1 MTARTRNS
9 GFRPRAHSLGSHIA
23 WPPSYTRTG
32 CELQSFS
39 GRVSEA
45 LFAPPF
51 LLAYNF
57 LFTLMATEPTENPDL
72 GNCFVPPAAPPVTTS
87 AEDEEIRVRGARVH
101 NLKNIDVTIPHN
113 AITVVTGVSGS
124 GKSSL
129 AFDTLYAEGQRRYI
143 ESLSAYARQFLER
156 IEKPDVDEIT
166 GIAPAISIRQ
176 KNTTRNPRSTVA
188 TATEIYDYLRLLYA
202 RVGHTFCLRCGQR
215 VHRDTVDE
223 IAERVLAMG
232 DGRRFYVLYT
242 LELAPEAAKKG
253 PAGIQISD
261 PAAISAA
268 EPVEAQGK
276 STEAQGKLKMKP
288 PKSGRPGQ
296 DAVRDTLMNLRRRGF
311 NRLYQ
316 GGRVFEFSTPEDLLD
331 IDFAK
336 PVYVLVDRLVLSS
349 DVRSRL
355 MDSIEICY
363 REGRGE
369 AILEFAA
376 DARGAPGTPASQA
389 ERLVFNERFE
399 CKKCGA
405 TYQEPEPRLFSFNN
419 PYGACPRCQGFGN
432 TIDFDLDRVIPDKGK
447 SLGEGAI
454 EPWTKPR
461 YRQLALEMRKY
472 ARAKLIP
479 FDVPFRDLTPVQRD
493 AILDGDLQSEFPGV
507 KGFFGWLERK
517 KYKLHV
523 RVFLSRY
530 RGYATC
536 PDCRGTRLRAEARAV
551 KVAGRSITEVCQMTV
566 KEARPF
572 FDALTL
578 SPAEAEIAD
587 KVLVEVQ
594 QRLRFLDE
602 VGLDYL
608 TLDRLTST
616 LSGGEAQR
624 IQLAT
629 SLGSHLVGALYVLD
643 EPSIGLHPR
652 DTNRLIEI
660 LKGLRDLG
668 NTLVVVEHDPDTILA
683 ADHILDLGPGAG
695 EHGGKLIFAGA
706 RDALLADPQSLT
718 GRYLRGDLRIAVPQR
733 RRKMQGKFV
742 KIIGA
747 RSHNLQGIDVMLPL
761 GMLVAITGVSGS
773 GKSTLVYDVLYKA
786 LQAKRTGGNW
796 RECCDRIEGD
806 SALTAIEM
814 VDQSPIGR
822 TPRSNPATYMKAFD
836 PIREVFAA
844 TPQAR
849 KRALSAGA
857 FSFNIPGGRC
867 EACQG
872 DGTVTVEMRFL
883 ADVELVCEEC
893 RGTRYK
899 SSVLDVR
906 YKEKNIHD
914 VLQMTVREALSFFA
928 AYTKVTSRLRV
939 LDEVGLGYLRLGQSG
954 TTLSGG
960 EAQRLKLG
968 AHLTRQENAGI
979 LYVFDEPT
987 TGLHFDDIQKL
998 LTAFRKL
1005 LEGGA
1010 SVLIIEHNLDVIKS
1024 ADWVIDL
1031 GPEGGDEGGRVVAA
1045 GTPEQVARN
1054 SHSHT
1059 GKFLARVLNSRGS
1072 GLSTMAGNRGN
1083 HSLPRQNVA
1092 GNHSSSK

>member
-1 MTARTRNS
+1 M
-9 GFRPRAHSLGSHIA
+9 PL
-23 WPPSYTRTG
+23 
-32 CELQSFS
+32 
-39 GRVSEA
+39 
-45 LFAPPF
+45 
-51 LLAYNF
+51 
-57 LFTLMATEPTENPDL
+57 EPTEKTVPGNPAS
-72 GNCFVPPAAPPVTTS
+72 GSKPPKKAGRDVA
-87 AEDEEIRVRGARVH
+87 DGEEAIQVRGARVH
-101 NLKNIDVTIPHN
+101 NLKNISFTIPHN

-176 KNTTRNPRSTVA
+176 KNSTRNPRSTVA

-202 RVGHTFCLRCGQR
+202 RVGHTFCVNDGEEVRK
-215 VHRDTVDE
+215 DTLDE
-223 IAERVLAMG
+223 IAAKVMALPQ
-232 DGRRFYVLYT
+232 GRRFYVLYQLNLT
-242 LELAPEAAKKG
+242 P
-253 PAGIQISD
+253 D
-261 PAAISAA
+261 PAPIAAGAHPETVAPRGRKAPKPNPDAAREALIS
-268 EPVEAQGK
+268 
-276 STEAQGKLKMKP
+276 
-288 PKSGRPGQ
+288 
-296 DAVRDTLMNLRRRGF
+296 LRKRGF

-316 GGRVFEFSTPEDLLD
+316 AGRVFEFSTPEELLD
-331 IDFAK
+331 VDFTK
-336 PVYVLVDRLVLSS
+336 PVYVLVDRLALAP
-349 DVRSRL
+349 DIRSRL
-355 MDSIEICY
+355 VDSIEICY

-369 AILEFAA
+369 AILEFVP
-376 DARGAPGTPASQA
+376 DSSTGMPG
-389 ERLVFNERFE
+389 ERLTFSERFA
-399 CKKCGA
+399 CRKCG
-405 TYQEPEPRLFSFNN
+405 TLYQEPEPRLFSFNN

-447 SLGEGAI
+447 SLNDGAI

-461 YRQLALEMRKY
+461 FRQLVIEMR
-472 ARAKLIP
+472 RFAKVKGIP
-479 FDVPFRDLTPVQRD
+479 LDVPFRDLTAAQRE
-493 AILDGDLQSEFPGV
+493 AIIEGDRKEDFVGV
-507 KGFFGWLERK
+507 KGFFAWLERK

-536 PDCRGTRLRAEARAV
+536 PECNGTRLRVEARAV
-551 KVAGRSITEVCQMTV
+551 KIAGRSITEVCQMTV

-572 FDALTL
+572 FENLQL
-578 SPAEAEIAD
+578 SPSETTIAE
-587 KVLVEVQ
+587 KVLEEIQ

-616 LSGGEAQR
+616 LSGGETQR

-629 SLGSHLVGALYVLD
+629 SLGSNLVGALYVLD

-652 DTNRLIEI
+652 DTNRLIQI

-668 NTLVVVEHDPDTILA
+668 NTLLVVEHDPDTMLA
-683 ADHILDLGPGAG
+683 ADNILDLGPGAG
-695 EHGGKLIFAGA
+695 EHGGNLIFAGT
-706 RDALLADPQSLT
+706 RDQMLADPRSLT
-718 GRYLRGDLRIAVPQR
+718 GRYLRGDLRIPVPAR
-733 RRKMQGKFV
+733 RRKPQGKFLR
-742 KIIGA
+742 IYGA
-747 RSHNLQGIDVMLPL
+747 RSHNLKNIDLMIPL
-761 GMLVAITGVSGS
+761 GLLVAVTGVSGS

-786 LQAKRTGGNW
+786 LQALRTGGNW
-796 RECCDRIEGD
+796 KECCERIEGD
-806 SALTAIEM
+806 AGLNGVEM
-814 VDQSPIGR
+814 IDQSPIGR

-844 TPQAR
+844 TPEAR
-849 KRALSAGA
+849 TRGLAPGH

-883 ADVELVCEEC
+883 ADVELICEEC

-906 YKEKNIHD
+906 YKEKNVHD
-914 VLQMTVREALSFFA
+914 VLQMTVREALTFFA
-928 AYTKVTSRLRV
+928 PYPKVTSRLRV
-939 LDEVGLGYLRLGQSG
+939 LEEVGLGYLRLGQSA

-960 EAQRLKLG
+960 EAQRLKLA
-968 AHLTRQENAGI
+968 AHLTRQENKGV
-979 LYVFDEPT
+979 LYIFDEPT

-1005 LEGGA
+1005 MDGGA

-1024 ADWVIDL
+1024 ADWIIDL
-1031 GPEGGDEGGRVVAA
+1031 GPEGGDAGGRVVAA

-1054 SHSHT
+1054 SQSLT
-1059 GKFLARVLNSRGS
+1059 GKYLAPVLEPRNGDRH
-1072 GLSTMAGNRGN
+1072 A
-1083 HSLPRQNVA
+1083 SLPQPAEANGKERT
-1092 GNHSSSK
+1092 SSKA